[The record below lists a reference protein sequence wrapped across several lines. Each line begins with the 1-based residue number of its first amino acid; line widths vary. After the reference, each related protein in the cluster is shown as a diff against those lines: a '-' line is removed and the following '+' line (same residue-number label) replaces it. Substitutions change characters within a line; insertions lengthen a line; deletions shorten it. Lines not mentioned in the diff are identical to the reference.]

1 MLISENPPS
10 PSFASVA
17 LAIPTISTGELTYRV
32 PTELS
37 AKIALGSCV
46 IVPLSN
52 RKITGIVTSLSDSSA
67 YLGDKNIKDILDIIE
82 EDVVF
87 SEDMIRLW
95 RWSSNYYLTSP
106 GEMLGTIFPSGLRSE
121 STQFVKAKKTGKE
134 KRSASH
140 QEKNLTH
147 SDAVSSTPLTATEE
161 ELLAF
166 VSQKPR
172 VTTKALRKQ
181 FPTLSLGKTLQR
193 LETAGLVEVKDHL
206 TRRRR
211 PLPKLDT
218 DNVSFDEEVTTGDT
232 ERILSTSQTQ
242 ALLAIGAALESARFQ
257 TFLLHGVTGSGK
269 TEVYL
274 RAAQQAVAASKS
286 VLILVPEIAL
296 TSQLIERV
304 EQRFGTQVA
313 VLHSGL
319 VGSTRWAEW
328 RRIARGEARVV
339 VGVRSAVFAPLPHLG
354 LVVVD
359 EEHDT
364 AYKQQE
370 GVRYNA
376 RDLAVMRG
384 QLASCPVILGSATP
398 SLESYVNWQTNRY
411 TLLTLP
417 ERVESRPLPLIDV
430 IDLRQEGRR
439 EGSDSIFSA
448 TLKQALI
455 ENHQAGKQSLLFVN
469 RRGYANYLQCKLCG
483 EVVSCKQCS
492 VTLTYHLKGHLLRCH
507 YCGFAQSAFDQCPAC
522 RESSLQGTG
531 FGTEQ
536 VEEALRTFLP
546 EARTARLD
554 RDSVS
559 RRGALDRIIKAWRA
573 HELDVLIGTQMVAK
587 GHDVPGVTLV
597 GVLRAD
603 SSLHFPDFRS
613 AERTFQV
620 LTQVAG
626 RAGRGSESGR
636 VIIQTYLPQHYS
648 VRFTVQ
654 QNYARF
660 ATHELRYRKQL
671 GYPPFT
677 RMVCIRCEGRD
688 SEKVQAYVESI
699 AASLAANMQDLSK
712 EQPVILGPAP
722 APLERLQGR
731 TRWHVLIK
739 SDDRRTLHTLV
750 RKATE
755 HLRSQSRAAG
765 IRLVVDVD
773 PYDML

>member
-1 MLISENPPS
+1 MLISGKCPS
-10 PSFASVA
+10 FTFASVA
-17 LAIPTISTGELTYRV
+17 LAIPTVSTGELTYRI

-37 AKIALGSCV
+37 AKITLGSCV
-46 IVPLSN
+46 IVPLSR
-52 RKITGIVTSLSDSSA
+52 RKITGIVTSISNSSPH
-67 YLGDKNIKDILDIIE
+67 LDDKNIKDILDISE
-82 EDVVF
+82 EDIVF

-121 STQFVKAKKTGKE
+121 STQFVKAKKTRKE

-140 QEKNLTH
+140 QEEKLTH
-147 SDAVSSTPLTATEE
+147 SDTVSSPPLTATEE
-161 ELLAF
+161 ALLTF

-181 FPTLSLGKTLQR
+181 FPSVALGKVLQR
-193 LETAGLVEVKDHL
+193 LEAAGLVEVKDHL
-206 TRRRR
+206 TQRRRT
-211 PLPKLDT
+211 LPRLDT
-218 DNVSFDEEVTTGDT
+218 DNTAFVDEVTTGDT
-232 ERILSTSQTQ
+232 ERVLSTSQTQ

-274 RAAQQAVAASKS
+274 RAAQQAVAAGKS

-304 EQRFGTQVA
+304 EQRFGAQVA

-319 VGSTRWAEW
+319 VGSERWAEW

-339 VGVRSAVFAPLPHLG
+339 VGVRSAVFAPLPTLG

-359 EEHDT
+359 EEHDG

-398 SLESYVNWQTNRY
+398 SLESYVNGQTNRY

-417 ERVESRPLPLIDV
+417 ERVESRLLPIIDV
-430 IDLRQEGRR
+430 VDLRQEGRR
-439 EGSDSIFSA
+439 EGTDAIFSA

-455 ENHQAGKQSLLFVN
+455 DNYQAGNQSLLFVN
-469 RRGYANYLQCKLCG
+469 RRGYANYLQCKICG

-492 VTLTYHLKGHLLRCH
+492 VTLTYHLKGRLLRCH

-522 RESSLQGTG
+522 HESSLQGTG

-536 VEEALRTFLP
+536 VEEALRSFLP

-554 RDSVS
+554 RDSIS
-559 RRGALDRIIKAWRA
+559 RRGALDRVIKAWRA
-573 HELDVLIGTQMVAK
+573 HNLDVLIGTQMVAK

-636 VIIQTYLPQHYS
+636 VIIQTYLPDHYS
-648 VRFTVQ
+648 VRFTVRQ
-654 QNYARF
+654 DFSRF

-677 RMVCIRCEGRD
+677 RMVCIRCEGHD
-688 SEKVQAYVESI
+688 SDKVQAYLESI
-699 AASLAANMQDLSK
+699 AASLVASMQDLQK
-712 EQPVILGPAP
+712 EPPVILGPAP

-731 TRWHVLIK
+731 TRWHILIK

-750 RKATE
+750 HKATA
-755 HLRSQSRAAG
+755 HLRSQSRTTG